1 MKNKEKLVLVSIL
14 AVTLVLAFYIIFTS
28 IIGNKNNKIQT
39 SFQTLTN
46 NQKDIEFQVTPLS
59 ANEFQIVIN
68 THYVDLDFDLTKI
81 STLYDDL
88 ENSYK
93 TLRWEGS
100 EPGGH
105 HREGILKFPPVNTDA
120 KSIKLVIID
129 STTRDFNWNLR

>member
-68 THYVDLDFDLTKI
+68 THSVDLDFDLTKI

-93 TLRWEGS
+93 PLRWEGS

-129 STTRDFNWNLR
+129 STTRDFN